1 MNKGTFFVLSGPS
14 GSGKGT
20 VLKEVLNKN
29 SDIEYSVSATT
40 RLPRG
45 NEIEG
50 KNYFFKT
57 RDEFEKLIKQDA
69 FLEYTET
76 FGNYY
81 GTLRK
86 QVDLAIERGHSIIL
100 EIDSVGARN
109 IRFSYPDAV
118 LMFLV
123 APSLTVLKA
132 RLTGRGTEKDDD
144 VKLRLANAIDEMEYA
159 PLYDYIII
167 NDNVG
172 KASEDVLAII
182 KAVGLKTE
190 NNIENLTKIKGGISL

>member
-1 MNKGTFFVLSGPS
+1 MRG
-14 GSGKGT
+14 
-20 VLKEVLNKN
+20 
-29 SDIEYSVSATT
+29 